1 MDAIDNAEI
10 NLSDAKVKV
19 SKTEKDL
26 AAAKEAYETA
36 KQNAATC
43 NRNLAAAK
51 DKLERAGGLS
61 YVDAYENGVAD
72 EDFAFLNEYIMLV
85 KQAENESDKAA
96 VALAEAREGY
106 AMAYG
111 AYQQALTEYSSALSD
126 VAICQEDYNGF
137 LALSGTAGNTNTS
150 GTGSADADQMSAVTG
165 ISSASGD
172 EAASIDITTS
182 NDISDVKTSDAENA
196 GVYGAIAAGAL
207 AAGILAVRKKK
218 TV

>member
-1 MDAIDNAEI
+1 MRKNMLFRQKTPIKSLSGLRGPRGEIKYTKNAYDKAQSRYEEQAVFMDAIDNAEI

-85 KQAENESDKAA
+85 KQAEDDQIKQ
-96 VALAEAREGY
+96 LW
-106 AMAYG
+106 
-111 AYQQALTEYSSALSD
+111 LSQRHGKD
-126 VAICQEDYNGF
+126 
-137 LALSGTAGNTNTS
+137 TPWHTTP
-150 GTGSADADQMSAVTG
+150 
-165 ISSASGD
+165 ISR
-172 EAASIDITTS
+172 
-182 NDISDVKTSDAENA
+182 
-196 GVYGAIAAGAL
+196 L
-207 AAGILAVRKKK
+207 
-218 TV
+218 